1 MIKMPPVSY
10 DVVEIKGGWDTDTP
24 TLSLAP
30 GVARDCLN
38 FEMAVS
44 GGASRIGGYERLDG
58 RTSPSDATFTIVQ
71 VTSFTNTPT
80 TGQTLAGTS
89 GGAHSG
95 VIIVVGANYMAITKV
110 SGSFVVGE
118 TVTVGATTIG
128 VVAATSVSITA
139 EERAQYINL
148 AADNYRADIGAVP
161 GSGPVRGVV
170 TYNDVKYAFR
180 DNAGATACEMY
191 KSSASGWVKVD
202 FEYEI
207 GFSNANTSVGDGDT
221 LTQGGVTATI
231 RRVMVQTGTLVSGTN
246 TGRLVISVTAG
257 GNFAAG
263 AATSTGGGALT
274 LSAIQTAITMAV
286 GGKFE
291 FDIANFFGQ
300 ASGLRLYGCDGG
312 NRMFEFDGT
321 YFCPIATGVT
331 PDTPKHLAA
340 FKNHLFA
347 SVQSSAFHSGIG
359 APYAWTAVLGGSEIP
374 TGDTVTGFKVLPGAQ
389 TASAMMIGGSKNA
402 FILYGTS
409 VANWNFVTYAQG
421 VGVLDYSIQH
431 LTETYF
437 LGNRGVVGL
446 QASQAYG
453 NFAQATLTNSI
464 KAFIKQKRLR
474 VAYSTLSRERSQYRI
489 LFTDG
494 YALYVTIVNGKTL
507 GAMQVQ
513 FESAAYCAHAGETN
527 AGDEVLL
534 FGAASGG
541 YVYQMDK
548 GSSFDGAAILTK
560 LVFNFNSSKS
570 PRTIKRYR
578 KASVEMQATSYVAM
592 RFGYSFA
599 YASTYEIQP
608 ASTAHT
614 SSLTTASYDSGVSW
628 DQAGIYW
635 DGQSIGPTEVDMVG
649 NGENVQITISSGTDY
664 LLPFTLNSY
673 ILHYSP
679 RRGLR

>member
-10 DVVEIKGGWDTDTP
+10 DVIEIKGGWDTDTP
-24 TLSLAP
+24 TLSLKP

-44 GGASRIGGYERLDG
+44 GGASRIGGYERVDG
-58 RTSPSDATFTIVQ
+58 RTAPSSATFTIVQ
-71 VTSFTNTPT
+71 VTSFTNTPS
-80 TGQTLAGTS
+80 TGQTLSGTS

-110 SGSFVVGE
+110 SGVFVAGE
-118 TVTVGATTIG
+118 TVTVSATTIG
-128 VVAATSVSITA
+128 VVEATTVTITA

-170 TYNDVKYAFR
+170 TFNDVKYAFR
-180 DNAGATACEMY
+180 DNAGGTAVDMY
-191 KSSASGWVKVD
+191 KSSSGGWVQVA

-207 GFSNANTSVGDGDT
+207 SFSNANTSVEDGDT
-221 LTQGGVTATI
+221 LTQGAVTATI

-246 TGRLVISVTAG
+246 TGRLVISVPTG

-263 AATSTGGGALT
+263 AATSTGGGSLT
-274 LSAIQTAITMAV
+274 LSGAQTAITMAV

-291 FDIANFFGQ
+291 FVKANFFGQ
-300 ASGLRLYGCDGG
+300 ASSTRLYGCDGA
-312 NRMFEFDGT
+312 NRCFEFDGT
-321 YFCPIATGVT
+321 YFCPIATGFS
-331 PDTPKHLAA
+331 PDTPKHIAE
-340 FKNHLFA
+340 FKNHLIVA
-347 SVQSSAFHSGIG
+347 VQGSWGNSGIG
-359 APYAWTAVLGGSEIP
+359 DPYNFTTTAGGSEGA
-374 TGDTVTGFKVLPGAQ
+374 TGDTITGFCELPGSQSSGAL
-389 TASAMMIGGSKNA
+389 MIGGKENT

-409 VANWNFVTYAQG
+409 SADWNFTTYAEG
-421 VGVLDYSIQH
+421 VGSTDYSIQRMSD
-431 LTETYF
+431 TYF
-437 LGNRGVVGL
+437 MGKLGVTGL
-446 QASQAYG
+446 QATQNYG

-464 KAFIKQKRLR
+464 KTFINQKRLR
-474 VAYSTLSRERSQYRI
+474 VACSALSRERSQYR
-489 LFTDG
+489 LFFSDG
-494 YALYVTIVNGKTL
+494 YALYATIVNGKLL
-507 GAMQVQ
+507 GAMQIQ
-513 FESAAYCAHAGETN
+513 FSNTAYCASFDEDSSGN
-527 AGDEVLL
+527 EVLL

-541 YVYQMDK
+541 YVYQLDK
-548 GSSFDGAAILTK
+548 GSSFDGEAILTK
-560 LVFNFNSSKS
+560 LVLNFNHSKS

-578 KASVEMQATSYVAM
+578 KASVEMQATSYLSM
-592 RFGYSFA
+592 RFGYSYA

-614 SSLTTASYDSGVSW
+614 SSLTTSSWDSGVTW

-635 DGQSIGPTEVDMVG
+635 DGQSIAPTEVDMVG
-649 NGENVQITISSGTDY
+649 NGENVQITLSSGTDY
-664 LLPFTLNSY
+664 ILPFTINSI